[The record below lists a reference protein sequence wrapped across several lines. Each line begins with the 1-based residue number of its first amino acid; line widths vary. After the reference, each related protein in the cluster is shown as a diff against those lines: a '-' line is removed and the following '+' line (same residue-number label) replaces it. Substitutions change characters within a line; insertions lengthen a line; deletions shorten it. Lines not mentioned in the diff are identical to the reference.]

1 MMRSL
6 SSTKAEWP
14 EVGELVVATVKTVT
28 NYGAYV
34 ALDEYGK
41 EGLLHI
47 SEISSTWV
55 KNIRDFVRE
64 KQKVVLKVL
73 RVNAKKGQVDLS
85 LRRVS
90 RQERQEKIRLWKK
103 DKRAESLLHDVSEE
117 LNMSLEEINAKA
129 GVPIQEKFGELYK
142 GLEKTAKEGA
152 TVLTELGI
160 PEHIA
165 VTLERIA
172 KERIRIQMVKKTGLL
187 EIACTK
193 PDGAIAVRNAL
204 LQAQKLKRPKGSEVH
219 IYTVSPPSY
228 RVEVLAEDYKKAEAL
243 LQKTADIAVQT
254 ITKFGGRGAFRS
266 EK

>member
-1 MMRSL
+1 M
-6 SSTKAEWP
+6 SSTRADWP
-14 EVGELVVATVKTVT
+14 ETGELVVATVQNITG
-28 NYGAYV
+28 YGAYV
-34 ALDEYGK
+34 TLDEYGK

-73 RVNAKKGQVDLS
+73 RVDTMKGHVDLS

-90 RQERQEKIRLWKK
+90 KWERREKVRSWKK
-103 DKRAESLLHDVSEE
+103 DRRAESLLHDVSEK
-117 LNMSLEEINAKA
+117 LKISTEEMNEKA

-142 GLEKTAKEGA
+142 GLEETAKKGA

-160 PEHIA
+160 PEDIA
-165 VTLERIA
+165 VTIENIA

-187 EIACTK
+187 ELECTK
-193 PDGAIAVRNAL
+193 PDGAVAVRDAL
-204 LQAQKLKRPKGSEVH
+204 LQARKLKRSKDSEVH

-228 RVEVLAEDYKKAEAL
+228 RIEVLAEDYKKAETL
-243 LQKTADIAVQT
+243 LQKAADTALQT
-254 ITKFGGRGAFRS
+254 ITKFGGRGTFRT